1 MKSDQTNQP
10 VIITAETITEETMK
24 AHKKCTALHAPN
36 AHTIKHRA
44 FMWNHDLQSAS
55 FPKALRIGESAFDY
69 ISGLPLE
76 HIDIPKVKF
85 IDSFA
90 FANSGLREIEAKS
103 VLSIAH
109 SAFAHCHDLKYASL
123 PQATLIDETGFYDCP
138 QLASINIP
146 KVGIIGTSAFA
157 ESAVT
162 KVEAP
167 SATEILKLAFQ
178 ACKKLHTF
186 VAPKARYINNS
197 AFAYC
202 PELKQVYLPNT
213 KDIETDVFKTST
225 QSDFIQ
231 ELEILANALSINND
245 QAIDSKQVSEN
256 AIQDDNTSNL
266 EKLLVHH
273 DLITAHHPETD
284 RAWWLSRGIDPEKT
298 SIDSL
303 DAWAERQNITLS
315 DTDALFI
322 LYRLNQDA
330 DYRPTWPE
338 LGRACPNLPFHL
350 LLKVLPEDKYAQT
363 LPLLSAATLEV
374 TKPQGGKAKN
384 ELLASYFQGI
394 NMRTSADVDSQA
406 SSEKVSHTL
415 AHQAESHEKE
425 AATHTSPIEISKGI
439 ESIAETLTIHDVAK
453 LMLAKANEPR
463 LSKDTSLFTPDT
475 GKYEHDTDTP
485 NDAQKS
491 SRSGPA
497 AAA

>member
-10 VIITAETITEETMK
+10 LIITAETITQSTME
-24 AHKKCTALHAPN
+24 AHKKCTTLHAPN
-36 AHTIKHRA
+36 AHTIKPRA
-44 FMWNHDLQSAS
+44 FTWNHDLQSAS
-55 FPKALRIGESAFDY
+55 FPEALYIGESAFDT
-69 ISGLPLE
+69 GLPLK
-76 HIDIPKVKF
+76 HIDIPKVQL
-85 IDSFA
+85 INSFA
-90 FANSGLREIEAKS
+90 FANSGLREIEAPS
-103 VLSIAH
+103 VLAIAH
-109 SAFAHCHDLKYASL
+109 SAFTSCHDLKSASL
-123 PQATLIDETGFYDCP
+123 PQATFIDATGFYDCP

-146 KVGIIGTSAFA
+146 RVRIIGTSAFS

-225 QSDFIQ
+225 QSDFMQ
-231 ELEILANALSINND
+231 ELEILANGPGINND
-245 QAIDSKQVSEN
+245 QAIDSNQVSEN
-256 AIQDDNTSNL
+256 AIQDENTSNL
-266 EKLLVHH
+266 EKLLIHQ
-273 DLITAHHPETD
+273 DLITEHDPETD
-284 RAWWLSRGIDPEKT
+284 RDWWLSRGINPEKT
-298 SIDSL
+298 TIDSL

-322 LYRLNQDA
+322 LYRLNQDP

-363 LPLLSAATLEV
+363 LPLLSEATIAV

-384 ELLASYFQGI
+384 ELLASYFHDI
-394 NMRTSADVDSQA
+394 NIRTSADVDS
-406 SSEKVSHTL
+406 SEKV
-415 AHQAESHEKE
+415 AI
-425 AATHTSPIEISKGI
+425 P
-439 ESIAETLTIHDVAK
+439 
-453 LMLAKANEPR
+453 M
-463 LSKDTSLFTPDT
+463 
-475 GKYEHDTDTP
+475 
-485 NDAQKS
+485 
-491 SRSGPA
+491 
-497 AAA
+497 